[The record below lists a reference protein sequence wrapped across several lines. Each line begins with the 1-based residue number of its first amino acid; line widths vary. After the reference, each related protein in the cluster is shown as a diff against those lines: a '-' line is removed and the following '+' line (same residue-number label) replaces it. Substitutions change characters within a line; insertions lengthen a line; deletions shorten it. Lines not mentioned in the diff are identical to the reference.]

1 VLGDWELNQNAVDG
15 GIVVEA
21 GDLFDKFCFRN
32 GIGVV
37 EEFAVDTS
45 L

>member
-1 VLGDWELNQNAVDG
+1 MLGDWELDQNAVDG
-15 GIVVEA
+15 GIVVET
-21 GDLFDKFCFRN
+21 GDLFDKFGFRN

-37 EEFAVDTS
+37 EEFAIDTC